1 MTSKEK
7 ERAVEKII
15 DASETKLPGE
25 QIVDDNTLVIDHDMD
40 NELNDYLDNSIFKN
54 IRTIDQNEIENSL
67 VKQKIS
73 SDVEDMY
80 SGTFSEITENS
91 LIQGRVVGM
100 NDRDV
105 LIDIGFK
112 SEGIIDRSEFKKEEL
127 PSIGDQVEVYLEF
140 IEDASGNTI
149 LSKEKADFMKR
160 WKELKSCRD

>member
-7 ERAVEKII
+7 ERAVEKIM

-67 VKQKIS
+67 AKQKIS
-73 SDVEDMY
+73 SDMEDMY

-91 LIQGRVVGM
+91 FIQ
-100 NDRDV
+100 
-105 LIDIGFK
+105 
-112 SEGIIDRSEFKKEEL
+112 
-127 PSIGDQVEVYLEF
+127 
-140 IEDASGNTI
+140 
-149 LSKEKADFMKR
+149 
-160 WKELKSCRD
+160 